1 MKQERCRVRTDLAVE
16 ERERFPGTETE
27 IEGVALEKKELPFD
41 IVKTVVE
48 IRTDKGAELMHKPV
62 GTYVTLE
69 RMELWESGEEIQ
81 EAMAKEVAEC
91 LAMLC
96 AEKTCDTVLV
106 AGLGNR
112 SITADALG
120 PLTAEKIKITRAVGV
135 RWGENETGHCK
146 YGTPG
151 VCALAP
157 GVLMQTG
164 VESADIIKGIVKEI
178 GATLVIA
185 IDALAAGNSRRLNN
199 TIQISDTGICPGSGV
214 GNHRNAITAE
224 TIGVPVIG
232 VGIPTVIDGATIVH
246 DTMER
251 LIDVCMDTAELKA
264 LVTPLVQMSG
274 QEKYELFQTLLRSY
288 TGDMIVTPKDVD
300 ESVCVLSAIVASGI
314 NGCFSSYTDL

>member
-1 MKQERCRVRTDLAVE
+1 MEHETCRIRTDLAVE

-27 IEGVALEKKELPFD
+27 IEGVALEKTELSFD

-48 IRTDKGAELMHKPV
+48 IRTDKGAKLMRKPI

-69 RMELWESGEEIQ
+69 RMDLWESGQEIRDV
-81 EAMAKEVAEC
+81 MAAEVSGC

-96 AEKTCDTVLV
+96 AGKKCDTVLV

-120 PLTAEKIKITRAVGV
+120 PLAAEQIMITRAIKEAEPCNT
-135 RWGENETGHCK
+135 GETETD
-146 YGTPG
+146 

-199 TIQISDTGICPGSGV
+199 TIQISDTGICPGAGV
-214 GNHRNAITAE
+214 GNHRNAITLE
-224 TIGVPVIG
+224 TVGVPVIAI
-232 VGIPTVIDGATIVH
+232 GIPTVIDGATIVH

-251 LIDVCMDTAELKA
+251 LIDVCMDTEELRG
-264 LVTPLVQMSG
+264 LVKPLVQMSG
-274 QEKYELFQTLLRSY
+274 REKYELFQTLLRSY

-300 ESVCVLSAIVASGI
+300 ESVRVLSAIVASGI
-314 NGCFSSYTDL
+314 NRCFSSYTNL